1 VSGVR
6 FPFAKKKRVKVPTVL
21 QMEATE
27 CGAAALGMVLAH
39 YGLWIPLE
47 KLRAECG
54 VSRDGS
60 KASCVIRA
68 ARNRGCEADGY
79 RWSASELLELA
90 EEEIFPLIIHWE
102 FNHFVVLEGF
112 QRGKAVL
119 NDPAMGRRTV
129 PWEEFRTSYTG
140 VSLLIEPGPDFKP
153 AGHRYNVF
161 KDVAKKLLHDRWA
174 MLFIIILELCA
185 IIPGLAGPVMS
196 QIFLDDILTRKHP
209 DWMTNF
215 CLAMTVSFIL
225 SGIIAWLRAVV
236 LTQWQRRL
244 TLADSSS
251 YFWHLLKLPMQFFHQ
266 RYAAEVAG
274 RVGFNESIANTLS
287 GPAATAVLDL
297 FVAVFYLLLLLQYNV
312 ALTLI
317 GVAFSSVEIVL
328 FFAMRRHL
336 TDLNMRIQQD
346 AGKAYGVAMNGLRM
360 IETIKAS
367 GDEADFFTKWSGYQT
382 KVLMGSQEAALWA
395 MSVKLLPTLLSGI
408 NGALIMTVGGFSIME
423 GAMTAGMFMA
433 FQNLMGSFQAP
444 VNALVGLGSTLQTTE
459 MQMQRLNDVRAYE
472 VDSLNFPADAKQS
485 HHAPASALGHPWP
498 SPADAKTAEVET
510 LAGDLQLKDVSFGY
524 SPLEAPLL
532 NHFDLH
538 ARPGRWVAVVGASG
552 SGKSTLAKIVTG
564 IYEQWSGEVLFDGI
578 PRRRISRKLIS
589 AKVAAVDQDI
599 FLISGTVAENIAL
612 FDHTVRRSDIIEA
625 ARDACIHEDIL
636 QLNHGYETLVQEGG
650 MNFSGG
656 QRQRLEIARALA
668 VNPSLLVLDEATSA
682 LDPLTEKQ
690 VLDNIRHRGC
700 TCLIVAHRLSTIRD
714 CDEIIVLE
722 KGRIVERGTHREMIQ
737 HDGAY
742 RRLIEERDQEE
753 MERVN

>member
-1 VSGVR
+1 MDWLEKLKNTFGSS
-6 FPFAKKKRVKVPTVL
+6 KKRVKVPTVL

-39 YGLWIPLE
+39 LGLWVPLE

-54 VSRDGS
+54 VNRDGS

-79 RWSASELLELA
+79 RWTAADLQELA
-90 EEEIFPLIIHWE
+90 EEEDDVFPLIIHWE
-102 FNHFVVLEGF
+102 FNHFVVLEGIDEG
-112 QRGKAVL
+112 RAYL

-140 VSLLIEPGPDFKP
+140 VALQVLPGPEFQK
-153 AGHRYNVF
+153 AGARYNVF
-161 KDVAKKLLHDRWA
+161 KDMAKKLLQDRWA
-174 MLFIIILELCA
+174 MTFILILELCA

-196 QIFLDDILTRKHP
+196 QIFLDDILTKKHP

-215 CLAMTVSFIL
+215 CLAMTVSFVL
-225 SGIIAWLRAVV
+225 SGIMTWLRAVV
-236 LTQWQRRL
+236 LTQWQRKL

-274 RVGFNESIANTLS
+274 RVGFNQSIAGVLS
-287 GPAATAVLDL
+287 GPAATAVLDF

-317 GVAFSSVEIVL
+317 GVAFSSVEIAL

-382 KVLMGSQEAALWA
+382 KVLMASQETALWA
-395 MSVKLLPTLLSGI
+395 MSVKLLPTLLAGV
-408 NGALIMTVGGFSIME
+408 NGALIMTIGGFSIME

-433 FQNLMGSFQAP
+433 FQSLMGSFQAP

-459 MQMQRLNDVRAYE
+459 MQMQRLNDVRCYE
-472 VDSLNFPADAKQS
+472 VDSLNFPEGQGQK
-485 HHAPASALGHPWP
+485 
-498 SPADAKTAEVET
+498 EVP
-510 LAGDLQLKDVSFGY
+510 LDRLSGDLELKDVSFGY

-532 NHFDLH
+532 EHFDLH
-538 ARPGRWVAVVGASG
+538 ARPGQWVAVVGASG

-564 IYEQWSGEVLFDGI
+564 LYEEWEGQVLFDGS
-578 PRRRISRKLIS
+578 PRRQLPRKVVVASL
-589 AKVAAVDQDI
+589 AAVDQDI

-612 FDHTVRRSDIIEA
+612 FDKTARRSDIVEA
-625 ARDACIHEDIL
+625 AKDACIHEDIL
-636 QLNHGYETLVQEGG
+636 KLNGGYEANIQEGG
-650 MNFSGG
+650 VNFSGG

-668 VNPSLLVLDEATSA
+668 VNPSILVLDEATSA
-682 LDPLTEKQ
+682 LDPITEKQ

-714 CDEIIVLE
+714 CDEIIVLSQG
-722 KGRIVERGTHREMIQ
+722 KIVERGTHRQMIEQ
-737 HDGAY
+737 DGPY
-742 RRLIEERDQEE
+742 SRLIEERENEE
-753 MERVN
+753 MEQME

>member
-1 VSGVR
+1 MR
-6 FPFAKKKRVKVPTVL
+6 FPFANKKRKKVPTVL

-27 CGAAALGMVLAH
+27 CGAAALGMVLAY
-39 YGLWIPLE
+39 YGLWVPLE

-54 VSRDGS
+54 VNRDGS
-60 KASCVIRA
+60 KASCVVRA

-79 RWSASELLELA
+79 HLSASELLEA
-90 EEEIFPLIIHWE
+90 MEEDIFPLIIHWE
-102 FNHFVVLEGF
+102 FNHFVVLEGIEKGRVF
-112 QRGKAVL
+112 L
-119 NDPAMGRRTV
+119 NDPAIGRRTV

-140 VSLLIEPGPDFKP
+140 VFLHIEPGPDFQK

-161 KDVAKKLLHDRWA
+161 KDVAKKLLHDRSA
-174 MLFIIILELCA
+174 MIFILILELCA

-225 SGIIAWLRAVV
+225 SGIMAWLRAVV

-274 RVGFNESIANTLS
+274 RVGFNESIAGTLS

-317 GVAFSSVEIVL
+317 GVAFSSVEIAL

-382 KVLMGSQEAALWA
+382 KVLMGSQETALWA
-395 MSVKLLPTLLSGI
+395 MSVKLLPTLLAGV

-423 GAMTAGMFMA
+423 GAMTAGMFVA
-433 FQNLMGSFQAP
+433 FQHLMDSFQAP
-444 VNALVGLGSTLQTTE
+444 VNALVGLGSNLQTTE

-472 VDSLNFPADAKQS
+472 TDSLNFP
-485 HHAPASALGHPWP
+485 HNNE
-498 SPADAKTAEVET
+498 KTADLDS

-524 SPLEAPLL
+524 SPLEKPLL
-532 NHFDLH
+532 ENFDLH
-538 ARPGRWVAVVGASG
+538 ASPGRWVAVVGASG

-564 IYEQWSGEVLFDGI
+564 LYEEWSGQVLLDGI
-578 PRRRISRKLIS
+578 PRREIPRKLITAS
-589 AKVAAVDQDI
+589 LAAVDQDI

-612 FDHTVRRSDIIEA
+612 FDPTVRRSDIMEA
-625 ARDACIHEDIL
+625 AKDACIHEDIL
-636 QLNHGYETLVQEGG
+636 KLTSGYETMVQEGG

-714 CDEIIVLE
+714 CDEIIVLDRG
-722 KGRIVERGTHREMIQ
+722 KVVERGTHREMIR

-742 RRLIEERDQEE
+742 RRLIEEREQEE
-753 MERVN
+753 MESVDGL

>member
-1 VSGVR
+1 MSFSEKLKGL
-6 FPFAKKKRVKVPTVL
+6 FGCGGHRVKVPTIL

-27 CGAAALGMVLAH
+27 CGAAALAMVLAH

-54 VSRDGS
+54 VNRDGS

-68 ARNRGCEADGY
+68 ARNRNCEADGY
-79 RWSASELLELA
+79 RWTVDDLLELLP
-90 EEEIFPLIIHWE
+90 ENPFPLIIHWE
-102 FNHFVVLEGF
+102 FNHFVVLEGIE
-112 QRGKAVL
+112 GEKVYL

-129 PWEEFRTSYTG
+129 KLEEFRTSYTG
-140 VSLLIEPGPDFKP
+140 VSLYIEPGDGFKKE
-153 AGHRYNVF
+153 GHRYNVF
-161 KDVAKKLLHDRWA
+161 KDMAKKLFEDKWA
-174 MLFIIILELCA
+174 ALFIVVLEFCA

-215 CLAMTVSFIL
+215 CLAMVASFIL
-225 SGIIAWLRAVV
+225 SGFMSWLRAVV
-236 LTQWQRRL
+236 LTEWQRKL

-274 RVGFNESIANTLS
+274 RVGFNESIAGVLS

-297 FVAVFYLLLLLQYNV
+297 FVAIFYLLLLLQYNV
-312 ALTLI
+312 TLTLI
-317 GVAFSSVEIVL
+317 GIAFSSVEIIL

-346 AGKAYGVAMNGLRM
+346 SGKAYGVAMNGLRM
-360 IETIKAS
+360 IETIKAN
-367 GDEADFFTKWSGYQT
+367 GDESDFFTKWAGYQT
-382 KVLMGSQEAALWA
+382 KVLSASQETALWA

-408 NGALIMTVGGFSIME
+408 NGALIMTIGGFSIME

-433 FQNLMGSFQAP
+433 FQHLMGSFQAP

-459 MQMQRLNDVRAYE
+459 MQMQRLNDVRRYE
-472 VDSLNFPADAKQS
+472 VDSLNFPAEEEEGKKS
-485 HHAPASALGHPWP
+485 FP
-498 SPADAKTAEVET
+498 SDRLSGEV
-510 LAGDLQLKDVSFGY
+510 QLENVNFGY

-532 NHFDLH
+532 EDFNLH
-538 ARPGRWVAVVGASG
+538 ARPGEWIAVVGASG

-564 IYEQWSGEVLFDGI
+564 LYEEWSGTLSFDGV
-578 PRRRISRKLIS
+578 PRRQLPRKVVLS
-589 AKVAAVDQDI
+589 SLSAVDQDI
-599 FLISGTVAENIAL
+599 FLITGTVAENIAL
-612 FDHTVRRSDIIEA
+612 FDHTVRKSDIIQA
-625 ARDACIHEDIL
+625 AKDACIHEDIL
-636 QLNHGYETLVQEGG
+636 KLDGGYEAQVAEGG

-668 VNPSLLVLDEATSA
+668 VNPSILVLDEATSA
-682 LDPLTEKQ
+682 LDPITEKQ
-690 VLDNIRHRGC
+690 VLKNIRHRGC

-722 KGRIVERGTHREMIQ
+722 RGKVAERGVHREMVQ
-737 HDGAY
+737 HDGPY
-742 RRLIEERDQEE
+742 KRLIEERENEDAESLGS
-753 MERVN
+753 

>member
-1 VSGVR
+1 MDWLEKLKKTFGSS
-6 FPFAKKKRVKVPTVL
+6 KKRVKVPTVL

-39 YGLWIPLE
+39 LGLWVPLE

-54 VSRDGS
+54 VNRDGS

-79 RWSASELLELA
+79 RWTAADLQELA
-90 EEEIFPLIIHWE
+90 EEEDDVFPLIIHWE
-102 FNHFVVLEGF
+102 FNHFVVLEGIDEG
-112 QRGKAVL
+112 RAYL

-140 VSLLIEPGPDFKP
+140 VAMQILPGPEFQK
-153 AGHRYNVF
+153 AGARYNVF
-161 KDVAKKLLHDRWA
+161 KDMAKKLLQDRWA
-174 MLFIIILELCA
+174 MTFILILELCA

-196 QIFLDDILTRKHP
+196 QIFLDDILTKKHP

-215 CLAMTVSFIL
+215 CLAMTVSFVL
-225 SGIIAWLRAVV
+225 SGIMTWLRAVV
-236 LTQWQRRL
+236 LTQWQRKL

-274 RVGFNESIANTLS
+274 RVGFNQSIAGVLS
-287 GPAATAVLDL
+287 GPAATAVLDF

-317 GVAFSSVEIVL
+317 GVAFSSVEIAL

-382 KVLMGSQEAALWA
+382 KVLMASQETALWA
-395 MSVKLLPTLLSGI
+395 MSVKLLPTLLAGV
-408 NGALIMTVGGFSIME
+408 NGALIMTIGGFSIME

-433 FQNLMGSFQAP
+433 FQSLMGSFQAP

-459 MQMQRLNDVRAYE
+459 MQMQRLNDVRCYE
-472 VDSLNFPADAKQS
+472 VDSLNFPEGQGQK
-485 HHAPASALGHPWP
+485 
-498 SPADAKTAEVET
+498 EVP
-510 LAGDLQLKDVSFGY
+510 LDRLSGDLELKDVSFGY

-532 NHFDLH
+532 EHFDLH
-538 ARPGRWVAVVGASG
+538 ARPGQWVAVVGASG

-564 IYEQWSGEVLFDGI
+564 LYEEWEGQVLFDGS
-578 PRRRISRKLIS
+578 PRRQLPRKVVVASL
-589 AKVAAVDQDI
+589 AAVDQDI

-612 FDHTVRRSDIIEA
+612 FDKTARRSDIVEA
-625 ARDACIHEDIL
+625 AKDACIHEDIL
-636 QLNHGYETLVQEGG
+636 KLNGGYEANIQEGG
-650 MNFSGG
+650 VNFSGG
-656 QRQRLEIARALA
+656 QRQRLEIDRALA
-668 VNPSLLVLDEATSA
+668 VNPSILVLDEATSA
-682 LDPLTEKQ
+682 LDPITEKQ

-714 CDEIIVLE
+714 CDEIIVLSQG
-722 KGRIVERGTHREMIQ
+722 KIVERGTHRQMIEQ
-737 HDGAY
+737 DGPY
-742 RRLIEERDQEE
+742 SRLIEERENEE
-753 MERVN
+753 MEQME

>member
-1 VSGVR
+1 MSPVKVIEQLRNTFLHSR
-6 FPFAKKKRVKVPTVL
+6 ERVKVPTVL

-39 YGLWIPLE
+39 YDLWIPLE

-54 VSRDGS
+54 VNRDGS

-68 ARNRGCEADGY
+68 ARGRGCEADGY
-79 RWSASELLELA
+79 RWSANDLLELA
-90 EEEIFPLIIHWE
+90 DEENIFPLIIHWE
-102 FNHFVVLEGF
+102 FNHFVVLEGIKEG
-112 QRGKAVL
+112 RAYL

-140 VSLLIEPGPDFKP
+140 VSLLIVPGPDFQK

-161 KDVAKKLLHDRWA
+161 KDVAQKLMQDRWA
-174 MLFIIILELCA
+174 MIFILLLELCA

-196 QIFLDDILTRKHP
+196 QIFLDDILTRKHL

-215 CLAMTVSFIL
+215 CLAMTFSFVL
-225 SGIIAWLRAVV
+225 SGIMTWLRAVV
-236 LTQWQRRL
+236 LTQWQRKL

-274 RVGFNESIANTLS
+274 RVGFNESIAGVLS
-287 GPAATAVLDL
+287 GPAATALLDF
-297 FVAVFYLLLLLQYNV
+297 FVAIFYLLLLLQYNV
-312 ALTLI
+312 TLTLI
-317 GVAFSSVEIVL
+317 GIAFSSVEIVM

-346 AGKAYGVAMNGLRM
+346 SGKAYGVAMNGLRM

-367 GDEADFFTKWSGYQT
+367 GDEGDFFTKWSGYQT
-382 KVLMGSQEAALWA
+382 KVLMGTQEAALWS
-395 MSVKLLPTLLSGI
+395 MSVKMLPTLLGGI
-408 NGALIMTVGGFSIME
+408 NGALIMTIGGFSIME

-433 FQNLMGSFQAP
+433 FQSLMGNFQAP

-472 VDSLNFPADAKQS
+472 VDSLNFPSKEAVEKQDRDFN
-485 HHAPASALGHPWP
+485 HLM
-498 SPADAKTAEVET
+498 
-510 LAGDLQLKDVSFGY
+510 GDLQLRDVSFGY
-524 SPLEAPLL
+524 SPLEKPLL
-532 NHFDLH
+532 EHFDLH
-538 ARPGRWVAVVGASG
+538 ARPGQWVAVVGASG

-564 IYEQWSGEVLFDGI
+564 LYEEWSGEVLFDGVARRKI
-578 PRRRISRKLIS
+578 PRNVIVNTL
-589 AKVAAVDQDI
+589 AAVDQDI
-599 FLISGTVAENIAL
+599 FLLGGTVAENISL
-612 FDHTVRRSDIIEA
+612 FDRTVSRADIVEA
-625 ARDACIHEDIL
+625 AKDACIHEDITRL
-636 QLNHGYETLVQEGG
+636 EGGYDYLIQEGG

-668 VNPSLLVLDEATSA
+668 INPAILVLDEATSA
-682 LDPLTEKQ
+682 LDPITEKK

-700 TCLIVAHRLSTIRD
+700 TCLVVAHRLSTIRD
-714 CDEIIVLE
+714 CDEIIVMDRG
-722 KGRIVERGTHREMIQ
+722 KIVERGNHRGMIQ
-737 HDGAY
+737 HDGPY
-742 RRLIEERDQEE
+742 RRLIEEREHEE
-753 MERVN
+753 MERVDEL